1 MRIKRLQL
9 SAAPGTIP
17 DRGRLGGVIQAS
29 QRGRGAASAA
39 EAPNCWAAEGR
50 IKARA
55 IAVAPAPT
63 WGSR

>member
-9 SAAPGTIP
+9 SAARGAVR
-17 DRGRLGGVIQAS
+17 DRGTLWGVNQAS
-29 QRGRGAASAA
+29 QRGCGAAPAA

>member
-39 EAPNCWAAEGR
+39 EAPIRWL
-50 IKARA
+50 ARRPLGMGYGFLLFLN
-55 IAVAPAPT
+55 VAP
-63 WGSR
+63 S